1 MNKATKK
8 IVLVGCFGVG
18 KSSLIRRFV
27 KNIFSDD
34 YKVTI
39 GVNIIKKEITID
51 NTIYNFIIWDVEGN
65 ENIQGIR
72 TSYLTGT
79 SGFLYV
85 VDAAKKNTFVNM
97 NNDIDYLQMM
107 YPNAKIIKVANKA
120 DLISVDQ
127 AESIFREKGLKLD
140 FYTSAK
146 TGENVNDIFYAL
158 GEKMM

>member
-1 MNKATKK
+1 
-8 IVLVGCFGVG
+8 
-18 KSSLIRRFV
+18 
-27 KNIFSDD
+27 
-34 YKVTI
+34 
-39 GVNIIKKEITID
+39 
-51 NTIYNFIIWDVEGN
+51 
-65 ENIQGIR
+65 
-72 TSYLTGT
+72 
-79 SGFLYV
+79 
-85 VDAAKKNTFVNM
+85 M